1 MRPHS
6 YTVYLPSTVNESS
19 GFDKSILDSA
29 AANKEKNK
37 KIANILK
44 KADDAKPTPDVVDSN

>member
-1 MRPHS
+1 
-6 YTVYLPSTVNESS
+6 
-19 GFDKSILDSA
+19 LDSAA

-44 KADDAKPTPDVVDSN
+44 MADDAKPTPDVADNN

>member
-1 MRPHS
+1 M
-6 YTVYLPSTVNESS
+6 YLPSAVKESS
-19 GFDKSILDSA
+19 GLDKSTLDSA

-44 KADDAKPTPDVVDSN
+44 MADDAKPTPDVVESN